1 MEKKKKFM
9 PAAAEA
15 INYLLNWGNLSP
27 GPSGRARLGSQA
39 VTQRSPWRGP
49 AGLRSLRQWLLN
61 SQCRS
66 TQVSHLCPTHT
77 LVTVNTAPTP
87 IPYPHPVCRSTEW
100 CLGGVGRCGG
110 IKPERKETLKERW
123 KQVKTAHDSAAS
135 LKRHRIH
142 WPNLKQCEQENE

>member
-1 MEKKKKFM
+1 MLQCRKGLQMHTLKKKVEKKKKFM
-9 PAAAEA
+9 PTAAEA
-15 INYLLNWGNLSP
+15 IHYLLNWGNLSP

-49 AGLRSLRQWLLN
+49 ADPRSLRQWLLN

-87 IPYPHPVCRSTEW
+87 IPFPHRVSEKEMQSCVQNDAWVGWGGEGELNQKVRKCSKKDGSRS
-100 CLGGVGRCGG
+100 
-110 IKPERKETLKERW
+110 
-123 KQVKTAHDSAAS
+123 
-135 LKRHRIH
+135 KRHTI
-142 WPNLKQCEQENE
+142 Q